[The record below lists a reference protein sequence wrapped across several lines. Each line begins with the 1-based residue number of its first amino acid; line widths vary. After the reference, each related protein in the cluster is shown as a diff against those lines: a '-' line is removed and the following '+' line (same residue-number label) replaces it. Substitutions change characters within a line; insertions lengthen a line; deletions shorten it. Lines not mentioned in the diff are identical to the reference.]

1 MEENACPICFSPL
14 GEKDH
19 QLKLRP
25 DGIYHILCPRC
36 GHYSLT
42 QEAEFQ
48 LNIKRAEVAS
58 PKVANIS
65 GWIREHQG
73 YSIQSDDVQRLK
85 NLPTPTPAEKAVKM
99 LSYLESQHPVAGIDF
114 KPILD
119 SQIQPVLAAIR
130 SDNFDPP
137 DLPPNVE
144 EMMPQ
149 ILELCGICTISTR
162 EEYDFILR
170 DILTKEMN
178 WITWPITAH
187 IRISPTGWEFL
198 DSLKRLNPASEQAFV
213 AMRIH
218 PEMDGVYKDG
228 ISVGILDAGYKP
240 ILISQTGHTNR
251 IDDEIFVEINRSRF
265 VVADYTGQRQSVY
278 YESGYA
284 KALGLTVFWLCDY
297 ADKENLHF
305 DVEHY
310 SYIFYYRDK
319 LPELRRKLTNWI
331 LSNFPQGAYSF
342 DG

>member
-42 QEAEFQ
+42 QEAEFH

-73 YSIQSDDVQRLK
+73 YSIQSDDVQKLQ
-85 NLPTPTPAEKAVKM
+85 NLSTPTPAEKAVTM
-99 LSYLESQHPVAGIDF
+99 LSHLETLHPIAGLVF
-114 KPILD
+114 RPILD
-119 SQIQPVLAAIR
+119 SQIQPVLTAI
-130 SDNFDPP
+130 STDNFENPA
-137 DLPPNVE
+137 LPVKVQAILPE
-144 EMMPQ
+144 
-149 ILELCGICTISTR
+149 ILELIGICSISTHT
-162 EEYDFILR
+162 EYQFVIR
-170 DILTKEMN
+170 DVIEKQMGWLTN
-178 WITWPITAH
+178 PATSITK
-187 IRISPTGWEFL
+187 ISPKGWEFL
-198 DSLKRLNPASEQAFV
+198 ESLKRLNPDSETGFV
-213 AMRIH
+213 AMWLD
-218 PEMDGVYKDG
+218 PKMDAVYDEA
-228 ISVGILDAGYKP
+228 IARGILDAGYKP
-240 ILISQTGHTNR
+240 ILITQTGHTNR

-265 VVADYTGQRQSVY
+265 VVADYTRQRQSVY

-284 KALGLTVFWLCDY
+284 KALGLTVFWLCDD

-331 LSNFPQGAYSF
+331 LANFPQGAYTP